1 MQNHQRTMDLEDR
14 PNMKKKRSNVGSI
27 VASFACECRCMRENL
42 REKPEA
48 DASATCQ
55 TVKINIFACS
65 GCSRSFAISQFDD
78 AAQKLCKFISH
89 RTHKRSCN
97 SFPWLARCERVFLL
111 FN

>member
-1 MQNHQRTMDLEDR
+1 MQNHQGTMDLEDR

-65 GCSRSFAISQFDD
+65 GCSRSFAISQLDD
-78 AAQKLCKFISH
+78 AAQKLCKFI
-89 RTHKRSCN
+89 
-97 SFPWLARCERVFLL
+97 LAPHTQKKL
-111 FN
+111 